1 MNHVEEKILTEDSI
15 DDNLSWSAYHASKEE
30 KEKEIDLSAI
40 LPLFKEDSK
49 SVAMIKHSMNVVQ
62 QAASFVNPGQTPVIA
77 FDQPLYAISK
87 TIQWNW
93 KENFGEEK
101 FVIIMGALHIEMA
114 ALKTLGKNF
123 LRISTI
129 LYCNGYV
136 I

>member
-1 MNHVEEKILTEDSI
+1 M
-15 DDNLSWSAYHASKEE
+15 
-30 KEKEIDLSAI
+30 

-62 QAASFVNPGQTPVIA
+62 QATSFLNPGQTTVIA
-77 FDQPLYAISK
+77 FDQTLYAIAK

-114 ALKTLGKNF
+114 ALKTLGKYF
-123 LRISTI
+123 LIISIIVMII
-129 LYCNGYV
+129 LLD
-136 I
+136 